1 VIPKRL
7 SRVGE
12 TIRAEISDMILR
24 DLKDP
29 RIGLTTI
36 TGVAVSPDLR
46 HAKIYFSILGSK
58 EESAETLAG
67 LTQASGYIRRELGRR
82 LKLKF
87 TPELHFLRDDSLETG
102 ARISELLRDIE

>member
-12 TIRAEISDMILR
+12 TIRAEISEMILR

-29 RIGLTTI
+29 RIGLVTI
-36 TGVAVSPDLR
+36 TDVVMSPDLR
-46 HAKIYFSILGSK
+46 HARVYFSRIGTK
-58 EESAETLAG
+58 EESEESLAG
-67 LTQASGYIRRELGRR
+67 LTKASGYIRRELGRR

-87 TPELHFLRDDSLETG
+87 APELRFLHDDSLETG
-102 ARISELLRDIE
+102 ARISDLLREIK

>member
-12 TIRAEISDMILR
+12 TIRAEISEMILR

-29 RIGLTTI
+29 RIGLVTI
-36 TGVAVSPDLR
+36 TDVVMSPDLK
-46 HAKIYFSILGSK
+46 HARVYFSRIGTN
-58 EESAETLAG
+58 EESEESLAG
-67 LTQASGYIRRELGRR
+67 LTKASGYIRRELGRR

-87 TPELHFLRDDSLETG
+87 APELRFLHDDSLETG
-102 ARISELLRDIE
+102 ARISDLLREIK